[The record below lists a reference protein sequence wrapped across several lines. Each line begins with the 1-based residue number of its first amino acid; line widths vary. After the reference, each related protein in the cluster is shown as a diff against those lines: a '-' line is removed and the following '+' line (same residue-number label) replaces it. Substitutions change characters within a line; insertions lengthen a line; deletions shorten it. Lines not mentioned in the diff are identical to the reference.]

1 MFSKNHMTIGSWW
14 VFFIVMAIPLVNV
27 VMFFVLLLSGD
38 TNRSL
43 KNYLLAIVLPVFLIF
58 IFVFVFGF
66 GIGLVERLR
75 DILPM

>member
-14 VFFIVMAIPLVNV
+14 LFFLLMALPLVNV

-43 KNYLLAIVLPVFLIF
+43 KNYLLAIVLPFFILFFLMIF
-58 IFVFVFGF
+58 FGFGF
-66 GIGLVERLR
+66 GIIERLMDLR
-75 DILPM
+75 PM